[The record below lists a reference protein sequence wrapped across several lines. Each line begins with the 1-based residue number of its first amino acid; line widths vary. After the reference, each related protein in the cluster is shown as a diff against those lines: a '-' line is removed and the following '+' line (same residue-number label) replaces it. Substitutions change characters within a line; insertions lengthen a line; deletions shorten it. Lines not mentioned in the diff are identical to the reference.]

1 MTETKQTVSEGKKVE
16 CTLSTE
22 IPVPC
27 KTFLEWLQR
36 HELHAS
42 FIPYFVSV
50 TEGVNCDFTIN
61 SPHEIKLQ
69 LKLLFSKW
77 RFHLDRVT
85 HPLRLPKFENK
96 RIHFE
101 F

>member
-27 KTFLEWLQR
+27 KTILEWLQR

-61 SPHEIKLQ
+61 SPT
-69 LKLLFSKW
+69 W
-77 RFHLDRVT
+77 
-85 HPLRLPKFENK
+85 N
-96 RIHFE
+96 
-101 F
+101 